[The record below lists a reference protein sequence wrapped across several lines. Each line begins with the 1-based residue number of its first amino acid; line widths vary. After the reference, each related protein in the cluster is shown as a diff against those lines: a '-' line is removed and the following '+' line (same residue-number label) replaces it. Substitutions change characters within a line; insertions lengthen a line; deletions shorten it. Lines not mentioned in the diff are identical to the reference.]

1 MKLEFEYGRGTMSAN
16 LPDDTDVFIPG
27 VTVPDPPYIPEDK
40 LVEATRES
48 IRNPIGMEPLS
59 KLAKKGSKVTII
71 FPDRVK
77 GGEQP
82 TSHRKIAIPIILEE
96 LYKAGVE
103 KKDIL
108 LICSNG
114 LHRKNT
120 TQEIYNILGPDVF
133 HEFWYSHQIINH
145 DSEDYDHLVDLGT
158 TDRGDPVLMNKY
170 VYDSDVAILIG
181 HTLGNP
187 YGGYSG
193 GYKHCAT
200 GISHWRSIAS
210 HHVPEVMHRKD
221 FTPVSTHSLMRTKFD
236 EIGMHM
242 EKCMGKKFFCCDA
255 VLDSKAR
262 QIAIYSGYAKEM
274 QPISWK
280 TADKRTYLN
289 WAEKKYDV
297 LVFGMPQ
304 SFHYGDGMGT
314 NPIMLMQALSA
325 QVIRFKRIMSDHC
338 VIICS
343 SSCNGYFHEEIWPYT
358 PELYQ
363 MFQKDHMNTL
373 ADMNRYGEYFATNEE
388 YVRKYRFANAFHP
401 FHGFS
406 MMSCGDIAE
415 QNTSAIY
422 IVGAQEPGYARG
434 MGLKTRA
441 TFEEALADAKKKY
454 VGEHPNILAL
464 PQTFKLASV
473 HLCMKDEPYDG
484 TNGYADCGFNL

>member
-1 MKLEFEYGRGTMSAN
+1 MKLDFEYGRGTMSAN

-48 IRNPIGMEPLS
+48 ILNPIGMEPLS

-82 TSHRKIAIPIILEE
+82 TAHRKIAIPIILEE

-120 TQEIYNILGPDVF
+120 PQEIYNILGPDVF

-145 DSEDYDHLVDLGT
+145 DSEDYEHLVDLGT

-280 TADKRTYLN
+280 TADKRTYVN
-289 WAEKKYDV
+289 WADKKYDV

-343 SSCNGYFHEEIWPYT
+343 SSCNGYFHEEIWPYI

-363 MFQKDHMNTL
+363 IFQKDHMNTL
-373 ADMNRYGEYFATNEE
+373 ADMIRYGEYFATNEE
-388 YVRKYRFANAFHP
+388 YIRKYRYAYAFHP

-454 VGEHPNILAL
+454 VGDHPNILAL

-484 TNGYADCGFNL
+484 TNGHADCGFVL